1 MKRCD
6 VDIHRALEGN
16 NLLRSLRDT
25 DRALVAPFLSAATLE
40 TGDELHR
47 PGDPIERV
55 WFPCGPSLV
64 SFQVVLPDGQ
74 AIETALVGRE
84 GAVGGIVGPGRLPAF
99 ARATVQFPGLFL
111 RMPADA
117 LVVAQERSRV
127 LSSLVSRYADCL
139 LAQVF
144 QATACNAAHTIE
156 QRAAKW
162 LLAAIDRTGD
172 HVLPLTQE
180 QLAGLLGVG
189 RSYANRVIRDLR
201 TRGVLRTR
209 RGVIEVVDFDGL
221 CDASCH
227 CQEAVREHF
236 DRVLEGVYPADHP
249 DSDCREA
256 AVARLMTA
264 G

>member
-1 MKRCD
+1 MHKH
-6 VDIHRALEGN
+6 VTDIARTAERN
-16 NLLRSLRDT
+16 NLLRALRAA
-25 DRALVAPFLSAATLE
+25 DRALLLPFLTPVSMQV
-40 TGDELHR
+40 GDELHR

-84 GAVGGIVGPGRLPAF
+84 GAIGGIVGPGRLPAF
-99 ARATVQFPGLFL
+99 SRATVQFPGLFL

-117 LVVAQERSRV
+117 LAVAQERSRA
-127 LSSLVSRYADCL
+127 LSALISRYADCL

-144 QATACNAAHTIE
+144 QATACNAAHSIE

-172 HVLPLTQE
+172 HVVPLTQE

-201 TRGVLRTR
+201 TCGVLRTR
-209 RGVIEVVDFDGL
+209 RGVIEVLDFDGL

-227 CQEAVREHF
+227 CQEAVRNHF
-236 DRVLEGVYPADHP
+236 ECVLEGVYPAEHP
-249 DSDCREA
+249 ESDCREA
-256 AVARLMTA
+256 AIERLPTA
-264 G
+264 V